1 MKMKKLILLVSILF
15 LFNSCEPEG
24 NDYSVHILPVESV
37 DIPTEFELGETYP
50 ITMRYY
56 RPSNCHSPYGI
67 YYEKDLNVR
76 ICAIKNLLEDRGN
89 CAPVENILVEETFNF
104 QVTRTRNNIVKFWT
118 GEDSE
123 GNNTFLEYD
132 IPVN

>member
-1 MKMKKLILLVSILF
+1 MKKLVLLVSILF

-24 NDYSVHILPVESV
+24 NNYFVEVLPVESV
-37 DIPTEFELGETYP
+37 EIPAEFELGETYQ
-50 ITMRYY
+50 ITMEYY
-56 RPSNCHSPYGI
+56 RPTNCHSPYGI
-67 YYEKDLNVR
+67 YYEKDLNTRTCAVR
-76 ICAIKNLLEDRGN
+76 NLVEERGN
-89 CAPVENILVEETFNF
+89 CAPVQNILVEETFNF
-104 QVTRTRNNIVKFWT
+104 HVTSTGNYIFKFWT

>member
-1 MKMKKLILLVSILF
+1 MKKLILLVSILF

-24 NDYSVHILPVESV
+24 NSISVRVLPVASV

-50 ITMRYY
+50 ITMQYY

-67 YYEKDLNVR
+67 YYEKDLNIR
-76 ICAIKNLLEDRGN
+76 ICAIKNLVEERGS
-89 CAPVENILVEETFNF
+89 CAPLDNILVEETFNF
-104 QVTRTRNNIVKFWT
+104 KVTSTGNYIFKFWT
-118 GEDSE
+118 GTDGNGED
-123 GNNTFLEYD
+123 TFLIYD